1 MRNEGGGFA
10 ANIYEAMPESRIQM
24 TSYQS
29 LCAPIPQ
36 LPVTSH
42 SFLLSNFKVSPL
54 NRFALHAIMSTSSIY
69 ISIDIVIYKEDHY
82 DH

>member
-42 SFLLSNFKVSPL
+42 SFLLSNFQRYEKEREKASQVD
-54 NRFALHAIMSTSSIY
+54 
-69 ISIDIVIYKEDHY
+69 DIREHPIHR
-82 DH
+82 

>member
-10 ANIYEAMPESRIQM
+10 ANIYEVMPESRIQM

-42 SFLLSNFKVSPL
+42 SFLLSNFVVQGEK
-54 NRFALHAIMSTSSIY
+54 
-69 ISIDIVIYKEDHY
+69 
-82 DH
+82 